1 MKSKFEQLIEHI
13 LNDDEAKA
21 KELFHD
27 IVVEKSREI
36 YDNIVSEEEHDDEEE
51 KEEVEENIVD
61 EVGGDAADDMQ
72 NDIEADHAGMG
83 PDMGDEEG
91 EEGEEAGEMGDE
103 AGEEE
108 IEDRVVD
115 LEAALD
121 ELKAEF
127 DKLMSQE
134 AGEPHHADM
143 GDEMDMGD
151 DMGMP
156 KEGIVREY
164 TEKAPAPIK
173 SETGANTKSIVAG
186 KNDMGGTTANI
197 AKGGDNANPDGN
209 SAPKAPKSG
218 DMGAVDPRDAGK
230 GAFDKKAPSATTGE
244 AGGTNT
250 KSTL

>member
-13 LNDDEAKA
+13 LNDNEEQAR
-21 KELFHD
+21 ELFHD

-36 YDNIVSEEEHDDEEE
+36 YDNIVSEEDESEEE
-51 KEEVEENIVD
+51 EVKETVID
-61 EVGGDAADDMQ
+61 EIGGDAADDMQ
-72 NDIEADHAGMG
+72 GDIEADHAGMG
-83 PDMGDEEG
+83 PDIDNEMGDEEGDEEG
-91 EEGEEAGEMGDE
+91 EESPEHE

-127 DKLMSQE
+127 DKLMGQE
-134 AGEPHHADM
+134 MNEPEHADM
-143 GDEMDMGD
+143 DMEMPSDM
-151 DMGMP
+151 P
-156 KEGIVREY
+156 EEGVVREY
-164 TEKAPAPIK
+164 TEKAPAPVK

-218 DMGAVDPRDAGK
+218 DMGAVDPRAAGK
-230 GAFDKKAPSATTGE
+230 SAFDKKAPSATTGE
-244 AGGTNT
+244 AGGTNV